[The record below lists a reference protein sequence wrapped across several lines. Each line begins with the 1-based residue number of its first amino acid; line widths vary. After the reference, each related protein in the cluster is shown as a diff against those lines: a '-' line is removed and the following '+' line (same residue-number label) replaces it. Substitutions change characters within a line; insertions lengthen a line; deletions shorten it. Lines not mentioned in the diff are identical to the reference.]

1 MFHVRL
7 IHTPS
12 GRSRYCSK
20 LYRFR
25 DWCSENGNER
35 HIYDPFHEPFDE
47 LKNGTHIDG
56 KLCFR
61 GQVGPEERYLDVS
74 GPVTMFSD
82 VSVYGHQFFPAVKIS
97 IMSNKKDFLKTREIM
112 GRL

>member
-1 MFHVRL
+1 MFALYTHNQQDQGTV
-7 IHTPS
+7 PS
-12 GRSRYCSK
+12 YTN
-20 LYRFR
+20 
-25 DWCSENGNER
+25 SETSALKMEMKGTFM
-35 HIYDPFHEPFDE
+35 ILHEPFDE
-47 LKNGTHIDG
+47 LKKETHIDG

-82 VSVYGHQFFPAVKIS
+82 VSVYGHQFFPAVKVS
-97 IMSNKKDFLKTREIM
+97 ILSIKKDFLETKEIM